1 MKVEQN
7 PIAQSLLEQIRQH
20 QQQINETRIEAGFE
34 IDSGN
39 RQVNFSDAVGSAL
52 KEVNALKMS
61 SSASAAAYESGVD
74 IPLSDVMV
82 DMQKDIKKKMAEYIS
97 QTLASKIPSS
107 EDDLKNETGA
117 VYQDTVPPFYN
128 LGIGLP

>member
-20 QQQINETRIEAGFE
+20 QQQISETRIEAGFE
-34 IDSGN
+34 VDSDN
-39 RQVNFSDAVGSAL
+39 NQVNFSDAVGTAL

-61 SSASAAAYESGVD
+61 SAASAAAYESGVD

-82 DMQKDIKKKMAEYIS
+82 NMQKASLAFEATLQVRNKVLKAYEDIMNM
-97 QTLASKIPSS
+97 P
-107 EDDLKNETGA
+107 
-117 VYQDTVPPFYN
+117 V
-128 LGIGLP
+128 

>member
-61 SSASAAAYESGVD
+61 SSASAAAYVSGVD

-82 DMQKDIKKKMAEYIS
+82 DMQKASLAFEATLQVRNKVLKAYEDIMNM
-97 QTLASKIPSS
+97 P
-107 EDDLKNETGA
+107 
-117 VYQDTVPPFYN
+117 V
-128 LGIGLP
+128 

>member
-39 RQVNFSDAVGSAL
+39 KQVNFSDAVGSA
-52 KEVNALKMS
+52 
-61 SSASAAAYESGVD
+61 
-74 IPLSDVMV
+74 
-82 DMQKDIKKKMAEYIS
+82 
-97 QTLASKIPSS
+97 
-107 EDDLKNETGA
+107 
-117 VYQDTVPPFYN
+117 
-128 LGIGLP
+128 